1 MKNLAIIVCLIF
13 CVSVYAQTTWKVDPA
28 HSNINFSVSHLMIS
42 EITGNFGEFDITA
55 VTSDDSFAT
64 PIFDVKIST
73 KSINTGVERRD
84 DHLRSDDFFAAET
97 HPEMTFKTTSNEK
110 IGEKTFRING
120 ELTLHG
126 ITKTVS
132 LDGKL
137 NGIITDRRSQKL
149 KAGLKITGS
158 INRKDFE
165 VGMKDFP
172 IGEEVN
178 IVINM
183 EMAQQ

>member
-1 MKNLAIIVCLIF
+1 MKRLTFILCFLSFAA
-13 CVSVYAQTTWKVDPA
+13 SSAQTTWKADPA
-28 HSNINFSVSHLMIS
+28 HSNINFAISHLMIS
-42 EITGNFGEFDITA
+42 EITGNFGEFDIEATTEDDA
-55 VTSDDSFAT
+55 FTSPSFN
-64 PIFDVKIST
+64 VKIST

-84 DHLRSDDFFAAET
+84 EHLRSDDFFAVET
-97 HPEMTFKTTSNEK
+97 HPEMTFKTTSVEK
-110 IGEKTFRING
+110 AGDNTFKLNG

-126 ITKTVS
+126 ITKAVS
-132 LDGKL
+132 LEGKL
-137 NGIITDRRSQKL
+137 NGIITDQRSQKL
-149 KAGLKITGS
+149 KAGLKIAGS

-172 IGEEVN
+172 IGDEVI

>member
-1 MKNLAIIVCLIF
+1 MLCLIA
-13 CVSVYAQTTWKVDPA
+13 CAVINAQTTWKVDPA

-42 EITGNFGEFDITA
+42 EVTGNFGEFDIVA
-55 VTSDDSFAT
+55 ITSDDTFAT

-73 KSINTGVERRD
+73 KSINTGIARRD
-84 DHLRSDDFFAAET
+84 EHLRSDDFFAVAT
-97 HPEMTFKTTSNEK
+97 YPEMTFKTTSNEK
-110 IGEKTFRING
+110 TGEKTFKITG
-120 ELTLHG
+120 DFSLHG
-126 ITKTVS
+126 ITKSVS
-132 LDGKL
+132 LEGKL
-137 NGIITDRRSQKL
+137 NGIITDQRSQKL

-165 VGMKDFP
+165 VGMESQSV
-172 IGEEVN
+172 GEEVF

>member
-1 MKNLAIIVCLIF
+1 MKNPAIVICLIF
-13 CVSVYAQTTWKVDPA
+13 SVSVYTQTTWKADPA

-42 EITGNFGEFDITA
+42 EITGNFGEFEIEA
-55 VTSDDSFAT
+55 VTANDSFAE
-64 PIFDVKIST
+64 PSFNVSIST

-97 HPEMTFKTTSNEK
+97 HPEMTFKTTSVEK
-110 IGEKTFRING
+110 NG
-120 ELTLHG
+120 EQTFTLNGDLTLHG
-126 ITKTVS
+126 ITKAIS
-132 LDGKL
+132 LEGKL
-137 NGIITDRRSQKL
+137 NGIITDKRSQKL

-158 INRKDFE
+158 INRKDYE

-172 IGEEVN
+172 IGEEVS